1 MIMQTQTLEHRTFRL
16 AAIAATA
23 LLALTGVTAMAQ
35 PVGAAGPWHGHGH
48 AQGPGGGM
56 GIEQV
61 LASVKDQ
68 LNLDTSQQLN
78 WTNAVTA
85 TKAAHVTERANMQAV
100 HDALATELANPTPDL
115 AKVAA
120 VADGVHASNATLRQ
134 GVRNQWLAIYA
145 NLRPDQVTVVRNAL
159 SGQLARMDAMRA
171 RMQQRLQSGG

>member
-1 MIMQTQTLEHRTFRL
+1 
-16 AAIAATA
+16 
-23 LLALTGVTAMAQ
+23 
-35 PVGAAGPWHGHGH
+35 
-48 AQGPGGGM
+48 M

-78 WTNAVTA
+78 WTNAVA
-85 TKAAHVTERANMQAV
+85 ALKALHVTERTNMQAV
-100 HDALATELANPTPDL
+100 HDALATELANTTTTPDL

-159 SGQLARMDAMRA
+159 SGQLAHMDAMRA
-171 RMQQRLQSGG
+171 RMQQRMQSGG

>member
-1 MIMQTQTLEHRTFRL
+1 
-16 AAIAATA
+16 
-23 LLALTGVTAMAQ
+23 
-35 PVGAAGPWHGHGH
+35 
-48 AQGPGGGM
+48 M

-78 WTNAVTA
+78 WTNASVA
-85 TKAAHVTERANMQAV
+85 TKSALVTERANMQAV
-100 HDALATELANPTPDL
+100 HDALAAELANATPDL

-120 VADGVHASNATLRQ
+120 VADGMHASNATLRQ
-134 GVRNQWLAIYA
+134 SVRNQWLAIYA

-171 RMQQRLQSGG
+171 RMQQHMQSGG